1 MLLIGEKLM
10 EESCEG
16 QVRQDLLTFI
26 KESKERQDGCVVEGT
41 VIWGTEYYG
50 KGSRMY
56 LCHIHLI

>member
-1 MLLIGEKLM
+1 M